1 MWTCPHCHESVPNTF
16 AACWNCGTSHD
27 GEIDAE
33 FLRAEQV
40 RKEELL
46 PPARS
51 DPPPPLPQWRWQFR
65 LVSILILT
73 TIVAFAFA
81 IFTPEQ
87 LSVLGIGLPL
97 MAVAWLALLVPVA
110 GLVYI
115 VAFVVGTLSDIL
127 LQPRSLSQQD
137 DESSIDEES

>member
-1 MWTCPHCHESVPNTF
+1 MWTCSHCRESVPNTF

-33 FLRAEQV
+33 FLHAEQV

-51 DPPPPLPQWRWQFR
+51 EPPPPLPPWRWQFR
-65 LVSILILT
+65 LASVMILT

-87 LSVLGIGLPL
+87 LTVLGIGLPL
-97 MAVAWLALLVPVA
+97 MAVVWLALLLPIA

-115 VAFVVGTLSDIL
+115 VAFVIGTLSDIL
-127 LQPRSLSQQD
+127 LQPQSMSQQD
-137 DESSIDEES
+137 DKSSTNDDA